1 MSEKS
6 GGVFAQLAKGGFYI
20 PSAADGG
27 LAGVVLGEVE
37 IVRLLASGATSDV
50 WEGVNRTTREP
61 VAVKIACRSDDAA
74 LKARFEHEAHLLT
87 TVLSAEGPDAPFPR
101 YHGHGEYEGRP
112 YLVTERL
119 EDVAVPDESNAF
131 GSFLLDALDAVEAL
145 HRRGRRSTRVIV
157 RPGNPRSRPEIPAPS
172 RACGRRASHV
182 RMTASRSC

>member
-1 MSEKS
+1 M
-6 GGVFAQLAKGGFYI
+6 
-20 PSAADGG
+20 
-27 LAGVVLGEVE
+27 LGEVE